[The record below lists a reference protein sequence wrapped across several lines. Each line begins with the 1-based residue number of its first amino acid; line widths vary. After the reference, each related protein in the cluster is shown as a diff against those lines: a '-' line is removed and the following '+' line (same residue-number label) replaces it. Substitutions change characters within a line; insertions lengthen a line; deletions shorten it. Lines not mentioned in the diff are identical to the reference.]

1 VSKSRFK
8 LIRKHPAI
16 AGFAIAALVALS
28 VLGAAQLGWL
38 ERSELVAHDHFT
50 HAIEW
55 AAGGE
60 RSAPRVAVVEVTEED
75 IQNLGSYPVSDD
87 DLSRVIETVSEAG
100 ARAIGIDIYRDIP
113 VPPGSERLE
122 AIFRTHPRTVV
133 VSKFADAGASGVG
146 PPPVLVGTEQV
157 GFNNMVIDSDGKVR
171 RGLLY
176 MEDGHGGVGTSLS
189 LQLALLYL
197 HDEGI
202 YPAGDPED
210 ESAVVLGA
218 SRLHPLTPR
227 FGGYGGVDTGG
238 FQYALDYRGAPT
250 ALPLANLTEVLSG
263 QADPA
268 IFRDRI
274 VMVGVSAESLTD
286 RFRIPSGSTRDATL
300 GIPGAELHGRMAGQL
315 VRLALGEAAPLRA
328 LAEWHEAALVVA
340 FAFLG
345 AALMLWIRASWL
357 VAALVCGGLLGLW
370 LGGFFALQRGVW
382 VPVVA
387 PAGAWVASFSL
398 VAAYSRSRERAERG
412 EIMQLFSRHV
422 TRSVAEDVWRH
433 RDEYLEGGRPRPFRV
448 TATILFIDIK
458 GYTGNVEKMDPA
470 ELMEWITSFLGAMAQ
485 EVLDRGGMV
494 EDYFGDGMMACYGIP
509 VPRGDPD
516 GVREDAKNAV
526 VSALGMERALHR
538 LNDEWRAEGRPSVG
552 IRVGI
557 CTGAVV
563 AGSMGSADRLK
574 YGVVGDA
581 VVTAQRLESL
591 GTDRVE
597 HDFEK
602 QPARILISDETRAQ
616 LDPTFHTECVGEF
629 IVKGKHQPVT
639 VHRVIG
645 RSASEAD
652 DRPGPSGGSK
662 P

>member
-1 VSKSRFK
+1 MGRFGLSRN
-8 LIRKHPAI
+8 HPAI
-16 AGFAIAALVALS
+16 AVFAIAAVVSLALV
-28 VLGAAQLGWL
+28 GARRQGWL
-38 ERSELVAHDHFT
+38 ERFELAALDHY
-50 HAIEW
+50 I
-55 AAGGE
+55 GLI
-60 RSAPRVAVVEVTEED
+60 SPDNVSPPRVAVVEISEQD
-75 IQNLGSYPVSDD
+75 IQNLGSYPVSDA
-87 DLSRVIETVSEAG
+87 DLARSIELLSDAG

-122 AIFRTHPRTVV
+122 AIFRSHPRTVV
-133 VSKFADAGASGVG
+133 VSKFADEGASGVG
-146 PPPVLVGTEQV
+146 PPKVLVGTEQV

-176 MEDGHGGVGTSLS
+176 MEDGQGGVGTSLS

-197 HDEGI
+197 SDEGI
-202 YPAGDPED
+202 RPAADPEN
-210 ESAVVLGA
+210 ESAVRLGA
-218 SRLHPLTPR
+218 SSLAPLPAH
-227 FGGYGGVDTGG
+227 FGGYSGVDSGG
-238 FQYALDYRGAPT
+238 FQYALDYRGAPD
-250 ALPLANLTEVLSG
+250 AFPLVSLTELLSG
-263 QADPA
+263 DFDAET
-268 IFRDRI
+268 FRGRI
-274 VMVGVSAESLTD
+274 VMIGVSAESLTD
-286 RFRIPSGSTRDATL
+286 RFRIPFGSAADAAL
-300 GIPGAELHGRMAGQL
+300 GIPGAELHGRMADQL
-315 VRLALGEAAPLRA
+315 VRLALGEAAPLRS
-328 LAEWHEAALVVA
+328 LAEWQEISWLVV

-345 AALMLWIRASWL
+345 AALMLWTRANWII
-357 VAALVCGGLLGLW
+357 ALLAFGGLCALWAVGWLSLQHGLW
-370 LGGFFALQRGVW
+370 A
-382 VPVVA
+382 PVVP
-387 PAGAWVASFSL
+387 PATAWIASLSL

-422 TRSVAEDVWRH
+422 TKSVAEDVWRH

-470 ELMEWITSFLGAMAQ
+470 ELMEWITGFLGAMAQ

-509 VPRGDPD
+509 VPRGDAD
-516 GVREDAKNAV
+516 GIREDARNAV
-526 VSALGMERALHR
+526 VSALGMERALLH
-538 LNDEWRAEGRPSVG
+538 LNEEWRAEGRPQVG

-557 CTGAVV
+557 CTGPVV

-597 HDFEK
+597 HEFEK

-616 LDPTFHTECVGEF
+616 LDPTFETECVGEF
-629 IVKGKHQPVT
+629 IVKGKHRPVT
-639 VHRVIG
+639 VHRVLG
-645 RSASEAD
+645 RT
-652 DRPGPSGGSK
+652 PSGLEAQPGELGGPK